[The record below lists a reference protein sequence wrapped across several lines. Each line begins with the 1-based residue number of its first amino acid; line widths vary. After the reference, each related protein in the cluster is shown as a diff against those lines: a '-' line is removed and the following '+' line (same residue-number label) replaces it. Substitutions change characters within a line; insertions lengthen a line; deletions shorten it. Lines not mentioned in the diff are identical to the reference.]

1 MSVNIIEEIEKIYS
15 QKKDK
20 SITKNED
27 DFFQKFESDEDLKN
41 LTVEQLTAYLKYY
54 ENRKDCWQNKY
65 FPLISSANL
74 VLAGVL
80 GGAFADFAE
89 NRETFILSFCIVSFL
104 VILILLYCLN
114 IIPRKEHKICQYL
127 SYIIAKKF

>member
-89 NRETFILSFCIVSFL
+89 NRETFILPFCIVSFL

-127 SYIIAKKF
+127 SYIIAKKL